1 MWEDLKVETMKSAI
15 SLPLRQHASRGNS
28 ALLSPSA
35 TPTLHSSSTLP
46 NSHTHTH
53 TSFRSTDS
61 TSSDSVVA
69 ALDQR
74 RCLYILSLHHC
85 AQELELSFLRQDG
98 NKITAAVYS
107 LVKGG
112 QKGEGKQLEGQRNDR
127 REMKRRCALKMP
139 EAAPLSCILL
149 LLLLPR
155 CVNAACPSVCSCSES
170 DREVDC
176 SWRGLRTLPSGFQ
189 LNIHSLNLS
198 HNRLADLDHVLAPY
212 THLRTLDV
220 SHNRLSRMPALLPR
234 SLWEIYASGNRIR
247 LLEKNDTAYHWNL
260 RLLDL
265 SANRLERVVFIN
277 NTLPSLKALN
287 LSCNKF
293 WTVPTNMPRNLEM
306 VDLSHNTLVQIL
318 PGSLD
323 RLPRLSHF
331 YLHANRFSTV
341 CEGAFE
347 KLHGLRL
354 ITLGDNP
361 WACEDDFNIR
371 YLLDWARHTSASV
384 LGCLCHTGSICGDA
398 QLARVTSGWYFA
410 SYTLAPHGRVGWE
423 FNRLL
428 SGVTTHYRSEE
439 VLTGTEYTRKA
450 PKHSS
455 YPDESFGHGF
465 LLTSTESLSA
475 TSLHIPTDM
484 PVTEDLLTT
493 GGVSTSSTR
502 RTTTLRT
509 RSVRRTN
516 QKLGRNASPH
526 NTARSM
532 FTVSLSV
539 LFLIIT
545 DHVM

>member
-1 MWEDLKVETMKSAI
+1 MREA
-15 SLPLRQHASRGNS
+15 
-28 ALLSPSA
+28 ALLS
-35 TPTLHSSSTLP
+35 
-46 NSHTHTH
+46 
-53 TSFRSTDS
+53 
-61 TSSDSVVA
+61 
-69 ALDQR
+69 
-74 RCLYILSLHHC
+74 C
-85 AQELELSFLRQDG
+85 
-98 NKITAAVYS
+98 
-107 LVKGG
+107 
-112 QKGEGKQLEGQRNDR
+112 
-127 REMKRRCALKMP
+127 MP
-139 EAAPLSCILL
+139 LL
-149 LLLLPR
+149 LLYAAR
-155 CVNAACPSVCSCSES
+155 CINAACPSVCSCSES

-176 SWRGLRTLPSGFQ
+176 SWRGLRTLPGGFQ

-212 THLRTLDV
+212 THLRTLDI
-220 SHNRLSRMPALLPR
+220 SHNRLSHMPALFPR

-247 LLEKNDTAYHWNL
+247 LLKKNDTVYHWNL

-277 NTLPSLKALN
+277 NTLPSLQALN

-323 RLPRLSHF
+323 RLPRLSRF
-331 YLHANRFSTV
+331 YLHANHFPAV

-347 KLHGLRL
+347 QLHGLRL

-361 WACEDDFNIR
+361 WACDDHSKIK
-371 YLLDWARHTSASV
+371 YLLDWAKHTSARV
-384 LGCLCHTGSICGDA
+384 LGCPCHTWSICGDT

-410 SYTLAPHGRVGWE
+410 SYTLAPRSRVGWE

-439 VLTGTEYTRKA
+439 VLTGNQYTRKD
-450 PKHSS
+450 PKLSS
-455 YPDESFGHGF
+455 HPDNNEESFGRSF
-465 LLTSTESLSA
+465 LLTSASESLSS
-475 TSLHIPTDM
+475 TSLHIPTDT

-493 GGVSTSSTR
+493 SGVSTSSTR

-509 RSVRRTN
+509 RSVRRTS
-516 QKLGRNASPH
+516 QKLGRNASPE
-526 NTARSM
+526 NKAWFM
-532 FTVSLSV
+532 FTVSLNV
-539 LFLIIT
+539 LFLITT

>member
-1 MWEDLKVETMKSAI
+1 
-15 SLPLRQHASRGNS
+15 
-28 ALLSPSA
+28 
-35 TPTLHSSSTLP
+35 
-46 NSHTHTH
+46 
-53 TSFRSTDS
+53 
-61 TSSDSVVA
+61 
-69 ALDQR
+69 
-74 RCLYILSLHHC
+74 
-85 AQELELSFLRQDG
+85 
-98 NKITAAVYS
+98 
-107 LVKGG
+107 
-112 QKGEGKQLEGQRNDR
+112 
-127 REMKRRCALKMP
+127 MKRRFALKMR
-139 EAAPLSCILL
+139 EVALLSCILL
-149 LLLLPR
+149 LLLLAR

-176 SWRGLRTLPSGFQ
+176 SYRGLRTLPSGFQ
-189 LNIHSLNLS
+189 LNIHFLNLS

-234 SLWEIYASGNRIR
+234 SLWEIHISGNRIR

-277 NTLPSLKALN
+277 NTLSSLQTLN

-293 WTVPTNMPRNLEM
+293 WTVPTNLPRNLEV

-331 YLHANRFSTV
+331 YLHVNRFSTV

-347 KLHGLRL
+347 QLHGLRL

-361 WACEDDFNIR
+361 WACDDHSIIA
-371 YLLDWARHTSASV
+371 YLLDWTRQTSARV
-384 LGCLCHTGSICGDA
+384 LGCPCHTWSVCGDA

-410 SYTLAPHGRVGWE
+410 SYTLAPYGKVGWE

-439 VLTGTEYTRKA
+439 VLTDTEYTRKA
-450 PKHSS
+450 PKITSHL
-455 YPDESFGHGF
+455 DDTAESFGHGF
-465 LLTSTESLSA
+465 LLTSTSESLTA

-493 GGVSTSSTR
+493 GGVSTTSTR

-509 RSVRRTN
+509 RSVRRTS
-516 QKLGRNASPH
+516 QKLGKNASPEK
-526 NTARSM
+526 RSWCM
-532 FTVSLSV
+532 LTVSLNV
-539 LFLIIT
+539 LFLIT
-545 DHVM
+545 ADHIM

>member
-1 MWEDLKVETMKSAI
+1 MRRTNDIPTM
-15 SLPLRQHASRGNS
+15 
-28 ALLSPSA
+28 
-35 TPTLHSSSTLP
+35 
-46 NSHTHTH
+46 
-53 TSFRSTDS
+53 
-61 TSSDSVVA
+61 
-69 ALDQR
+69 
-74 RCLYILSLHHC
+74 
-85 AQELELSFLRQDG
+85 
-98 NKITAAVYS
+98 
-107 LVKGG
+107 G
-112 QKGEGKQLEGQRNDR
+112 QFTVSY
-127 REMKRRCALKMP
+127 RCALKMR
-139 EAAPLSCILL
+139 EAALLSCTPPLL
-149 LLLLPR
+149 LLLLLLLVR
-155 CVNAACPSVCSCSES
+155 CINAACPSVCSCSES

-277 NTLPSLKALN
+277 NTLPSLQGLN

-323 RLPRLSHF
+323 RLPRLSRF

-347 KLHGLRL
+347 QLHGLRF

-361 WACEDDFNIR
+361 WACDDHANIE
-371 YLLDWARHTSASV
+371 YLLDWAKHTSARV
-384 LGCLCHTGSICGDA
+384 LGCPCPTWSICGDA

-410 SYTLAPHGRVGWE
+410 SYTFAPRGRVGWE
-423 FNRLL
+423 FNRLQY
-428 SGVTTHYRSEE
+428 GVTTHYRSED
-439 VLTGTEYTRKA
+439 VLTGTQYTRKA
-450 PKHSS
+450 PKLSGH
-455 YPDESFGHGF
+455 PDDDEESFEHGF
-465 LLTSTESLSA
+465 LLTTTPESLSA
-475 TSLHIPTDM
+475 TSPHIPADT
-484 PVTEDLLTT
+484 PVTEDPLTT

-516 QKLGRNASPH
+516 QKLGRNASPE
-526 NTARSM
+526 NRAWSM
-532 FTVSLSV
+532 LTLCLSV
-539 LFLIIT
+539 LSLITT
-545 DHVM
+545 DPTM